1 MLKINHNNP
10 HLSEMCF
17 YLWRHWRHYFVLL
30 CILSAFDRICLVIIF
45 IPDMVRVNSILLLIE
60 EHEKD
65 EVKKCKMPFAS
76 PQARPCV

>member
-1 MLKINHNNP
+1 M
-10 HLSEMCF
+10 
-17 YLWRHWRHYFVLL
+17 LL